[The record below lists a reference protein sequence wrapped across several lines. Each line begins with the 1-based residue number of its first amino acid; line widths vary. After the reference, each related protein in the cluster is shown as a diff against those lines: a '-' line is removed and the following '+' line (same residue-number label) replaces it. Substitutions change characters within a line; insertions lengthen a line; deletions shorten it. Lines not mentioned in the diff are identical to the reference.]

1 MEEWTWMAP
10 LSGGGVEFGWGDV
23 VWQQLGAEREET
35 TRARAGAL
43 FAEVGCVTMD
53 VEGHD
58 AGGVT

>member
-1 MEEWTWMAP
+1 MAP